1 MSHYFLFLVYYLH
14 THYFFINMTPRERK
28 YHINKRLRKLLWEEI
43 TRVIDEDILNQLN
56 GGEPNP
62 DIETFKTK

>member
-1 MSHYFLFLVYYLH
+1 
-14 THYFFINMTPRERK
+14 MTPRERK

-56 GGEPNP
+56 GIEPNP
-62 DIETFKTK
+62 DFEPFKTN

>member
-1 MSHYFLFLVYYLH
+1 
-14 THYFFINMTPRERK
+14 MTPRERK

-43 TRVIDEDILNQLN
+43 TRVIDEDIENQLN

-62 DIETFKTK
+62 DIETFKTNNL

>member
-1 MSHYFLFLVYYLH
+1 
-14 THYFFINMTPRERK
+14 MTPRERR

-56 GGEPNP
+56 GIEPNP
-62 DIETFKTK
+62 DFEPFKTN

>member
-1 MSHYFLFLVYYLH
+1 MKKKNKHYIQKIY
-14 THYFFINMTPRERK
+14 IKIMTPRERK

-43 TRVIDEDILNQLN
+43 TRVIDENILNQLN

>member
-1 MSHYFLFLVYYLH
+1 
-14 THYFFINMTPRERK
+14 MTQRERK
-28 YHINKRLRKLLWEEI
+28 YHINKRFLKLLGEEI

-56 GGEPNP
+56 GGESNP

>member
-1 MSHYFLFLVYYLH
+1 
-14 THYFFINMTPRERK
+14 MTSRERK
-28 YHINKRLRKLLWEEI
+28 YHLNKRLQKLVWVEI

-62 DIETFKTK
+62 DINPFEGREIKREDYDNWITIEDKNK